1 MRKMLRE
8 LGRIGGK
15 KGGKARAQRMTPG
28 ERREAAR
35 KAVLA
40 RWAQEK
46 ERKPREEA
54 VRSWCSAR
62 RSTRAKLAT
71 ARSR

>member
-1 MRKMLRE
+1 MREASGTLGIVKLTPEMRKMLRE

-46 ERKPREEA
+46 DRKAREG
-54 VRSWCSAR
+54 
-62 RSTRAKLAT
+62 
-71 ARSR
+71 